1 MSDRLV
7 RAGEVTLA
15 ICEHLHAG
23 ETVLFLH
30 YGGGNLAMWQGVV
43 PFFKNDYR
51 LLLVDLRGH
60 GLSDKPADGYHMD
73 AMAEDIH
80 HLLSALS
87 LEKVHIVGSS
97 LGAEVGLSLAAN
109 HPGQVLSLTC
119 EGALFSEF
127 GPFGLWAG
135 DESSFQEHSQ
145 QILLKIRERSK
156 VYYPSVEA
164 LVEANREDFLKRGWW
179 NDRLIEVA
187 RRDAFLAPGA
197 GYSTSW
203 HFMGEPYYRNY
214 LTYRLEDYYRRIN
227 CPILMLPDIY
237 PGQNAREK
245 EVMHQL
251 FDLARRGKITAIP
264 EWVHPFGWLLDPAGG
279 SRAVLDFL
287 GEVKEGKF

>member
-1 MSDRLV
+1 MTERRI
-7 RAGEVTLA
+7 RAGDITLSIREVP
-15 ICEHLHAG
+15 HDG

-30 YGGGNLAMWQGVV
+30 YGGGNLAMWQGVL
-43 PFFKNDYR
+43 PFFEKQYQ

-60 GLSDKPADGYHMD
+60 GLSDKPADGYQMD
-73 AMAEDIH
+73 VMAQDIH

-109 HPGQVLSLTC
+109 HPEQVRSLTC

-127 GPFGLWAG
+127 GAFGLWEG
-135 DESSFQEHSQ
+135 DEGSFHEHGD
-145 QILLKIRERSK
+145 QILQKIRESSK

-164 LVEANREDFLKRGWW
+164 LIDADRKEFLSRGWW
-179 NDRLIEVA
+179 NDRFIEVA
-187 RRDAFLAPGA
+187 RRDAFLVPGK
-197 GYSTSW
+197 GYSISW
-203 HFMGEPYYRNY
+203 HFMGEQYYRNY
-214 LTYRLEDYYRRIN
+214 LSYRLEDYYKHIT
-227 CPILMLPDIY
+227 CPILMLPDTY

-245 EVMHQL
+245 EVMHLL
-251 FDLARRGKITAIP
+251 FNLAVCGKITTIP

-287 GEVKEGKF
+287 QEVKKGKY